1 MKMMKITEQTQKEL
15 ERAVRKIADK
25 FPTGEDASMMTD
37 IHVRVTQETGELTA
51 FDDDD
56 QEITRCIVEQ
66 WIDNKDSEFYNDITT
81 PLRQTLLRMRK
92 TVDNMAIIKP
102 FSFVLEDDD
111 KETVAELYV
120 ADDDTIIIDGELME
134 GLDKELDDFFDKLM
148 KE

>member
-1 MKMMKITEQTQKEL
+1 MKITEQTQKEL

-25 FPTGEDASMMTD
+25 FPNDGEPTLMTD
-37 IHVRVTQETGELTA
+37 IHVRVTQESGEVVA

-66 WIDNKDSEFYNDITT
+66 WIDNKDNDFYQAIVT
-81 PLRQTLLRMRK
+81 PLRQTLMRMRK
-92 TVDNMAIIKP
+92 TVDNFGLLKP
-102 FSFVLEDDD
+102 YAFVLEDDD

-120 ADDDTIIIDGELME
+120 ADDDTVIIDGELME
-134 GLDKELDDFFDKLM
+134 GLDKELDDFFEKLM

>member
-1 MKMMKITEQTQKEL
+1 MMKITEQTQKEL